1 MKENDQTINF
11 MQYNLY
17 NYINAPKNK
26 TFFINMMTEYG
37 INHSQSPGYCYG
49 LTNEFLIYEIN
60 NKGADYIQQ
69 LNYLYD
75 IINFDSEGLSAIDKV
90 KYDALKMHA
99 QVLLNDYIYGFIKIQ
114 GIHNNTLR
122 NKTYF
127 DSLAYDEI
135 NNRVFRDYLN
145 DIIDKNFNKAVN
157 ENKKDKV
164 YYQYLYESQK
174 IKLKE
179 YINALYVGEDF
190 FNTKEGEIISSDPIF
205 LKLKDR
211 FIRGGEVLGNKYSV
225 SDANFFIDSIS
236 ESVNRDNYL
245 KLELINK
252 KRGVQGNNIHQN
264 YSFNTLKGTTVK
276 RFKDVVIG
284 HTAKNKTPLYYQL
297 ILGNH
302 VVVVSAK
309 YNNKN
314 KSWEYKFF
322 DPNYGVA
329 MINKQV
335 DFFSYLDSHIKKIAK
350 ESKIPIFE
358 NDYNIAVSE
367 FVKNGNSGID
377 FKKIN
382 NTSLKITENVLLAER
397 GITYQKKGSKCKIIY
412 KEFNPE
418 NCLLKIKVVTGST
431 EFIAYTDILDGQD
444 LYTRIINNPETI
456 AKIKKDVFIS
466 QDGYKIYSI
475 NKNFDIKTFE
485 NINKSHNNQNI
496 ARDYIRT
503 NLHLKP
509 LSSNEPKAITGIPE
523 NHQRAITQVAND
535 YNVIIGM
542 RPIDYKSTSLI
553 ASGLYGSKGLM
564 IKGKSSDWGPHSG
577 FIPILQQFAKKSGR
591 DEQEKYNGY
600 ITQSIE
606 QGHAK
611 PVILEVTHE
620 RMNELLKYG
629 AVTSLEDIGRGD
641 HIRRTTAKVDNVPH
655 SFILNNITR
664 GETKLWQVFYQSGHK
679 TAPFLVVGDPKTG
692 KAMTADYDLFSVIY
706 PVSELEHY
714 VKVSEMPSWQ
724 EWKASVNYDELTNE
738 QKKLYH
744 NEAEYNKREGKD
756 NGITNAKIK
765 EINQELNK
773 KLERP
778 IGLELVHHGADDAN
792 PGSVM
797 KDNFPIAFFLPDKLK
812 GKNKLSGTRQ
822 SIGTY
827 FQMNSSGA
835 VIINDVESLSNFQQL
850 LINEGYRAPLN
861 ANWREGEYAEY
872 FNPKRKISD
881 SYINASREIQ
891 RKKSIPIA
899 VRNFI
904 EGKETQSGYID
915 NIENNFGKPFAKLE
929 WQPHHQL
936 TVLLEKIALKEISI
950 QDINKTDHA
959 YLLTYFSDGNG
970 NIDIKKLKIAVSD
983 PLVNRKLN
991 EYLSQNAETN
1001 ILSLEL
1007 LLESSISSSYQQQAS
1022 DIQTLLIAIKN
1033 DLSILNHLSERSQ
1046 NILMKLFPA
1055 GDRIDKGKILELVT
1069 DNHKLISF
1077 NNRLNEFSE
1086 LSSANFIG
1094 ENAPF
1099 KKYSF
1104 TEAFYFYEQSQA
1116 QRLAQF
1122 NQQLMYGNKVELLN
1136 HGVIR
1141 SGSQNRGMDQT
1152 LGGTY
1157 AIEFYLAD
1165 GHLARDFI
1173 ERKSQIEQAI
1183 VKNTSTSAERSLL
1196 KKMEQY
1202 SQYINIEV
1210 HKNGI
1215 SIADQ
1220 PIGNL
1225 FSAVTDTNNVIIFLK
1240 GKSVTYT
1247 VTHVQRNGG
1256 YEISLFDPQG
1266 IQLSV
1271 KNRSS
1276 QQAQQ
1281 QFQRKIK
1288 HYFSENLQLSNGEFR
1303 ADFQFIDL
1311 DSTGFKTVLSSMRN
1325 QRQTII
1331 DQAEF
1336 TLPKNRWVALNGEK
1350 IAFTKLQQLGAT
1362 IKGKPISLGDLK
1374 SIDLHNKIRFSP
1386 DKLAMYFTLMEGGKE
1401 DLAFIKVFHEQLKSA
1416 DIHQLV
1422 ERQVNFAESGV
1433 LKRQF
1438 KYLANNVD
1446 AQQETIAPSTL
1457 AKVRQA
1463 GHKLPQFQR
1472 IANRAGQLM
1481 GATGAIQSLI
1491 SAYAILDK
1499 LDNPDLSDE
1508 EIKELEKQFYLLAAS
1523 ALFNYGDM
1531 IVQPMLLNIASG
1543 KGATSLVRARI
1554 ATGTVV
1560 IFNLVGMGIDI
1571 YQAYDSLSKL
1581 DSVTDP
1587 KQRQDLIVNASFSIA
1602 SAVINGVTVI
1612 GILVGSST
1620 IPVAGLV
1627 IGGILLV
1634 GGWIYSGVRA
1644 VENIKQVIDIDW
1656 DRELEE
1662 GIRGALGL
1670 DPTLRSQQEMNIQHY
1685 INAFKEQD
1693 WHMDLALFEN
1703 NILQAGFAHHLSII
1717 EKPTYENEPKY
1728 YLVDNYG
1735 NYFYGKLGNLYM
1747 GAGDT
1752 SVRFVRKGAPTFTAD
1767 EIDFIL
1773 KNKIVRTTA
1782 WFKNL
1787 KVLYEKMGW
1796 SIRHNFRLQSK
1807 EKAVFDLKNIGS
1819 IATHERYSLNSAY
1832 KSPLFEAFKARH
1844 QILDNEL
1851 SLPLQYQ
1858 LINSNPEQISFY
1870 SKKTE
1875 FGVLGQHMLREN
1887 ERAFSEHI
1895 VNNSQR
1901 TALYIENTNSEGTSW
1916 NTANGNDVVIGK
1928 KVQKNAFQVLSG
1940 EKYFAGGDE
1949 SDLFFIRDSC
1959 LASLTSREDNKPTKY
1974 LDGQGGQDI
1983 VIIDNLPD
1991 GYRVS
1996 VDLNENRL
2004 HYQRGGD
2011 HPFIPVAHL
2020 QNMENV
2026 MVRGNSNDH
2035 LQGNDTANILDGGLG
2050 KDILEGKEGDD
2061 KLILTQGIAAGGDG
2075 NDNYHIRRYEWL
2087 EHVDDLYLTERYFD
2101 RKEKAVKTRKSLNPS
2116 YTEGS
2121 HQFQAKVV
2129 IKESNYLQSRVT
2141 LEYFLDE
2148 IKHVQIDGN
2157 NLVLTL
2163 KQPKSSID
2171 GHFFQHVESEVTIVL
2186 ENVQDAALKAPHH
2199 GYQLQTLDGWVM
2211 TTVKDEKHPNQYF
2224 SLTYVQESDQL
2235 PSTNGKSVKI
2245 DESAGVITINQS
2257 RHYKKPTWG
2266 WFIPIGYAEQ
2276 LTYRGNSENN
2286 VLPLIKLGSHIE
2298 VSHGIDTYQIV
2309 QGKEEYGEV
2318 EFDFSKVNDSFTDK
2332 DSLCLLLPTE
2342 NGYSLYKD
2350 DGQLYSVDKF
2360 GQKKLAIK
2368 FSNVGNK
2375 ISNAVL
2381 IQDKHSNLFKVNLQ
2395 ANRLSP
2401 VNPVKESSTS
2411 DDEIIL
2417 PIGYLSEKNVIDGQS
2432 GDDTIINKGLESN
2445 VLLGGD
2451 GNDNIKVIGGNNLLY
2466 GGTGDNSI
2474 SGGSGDDLLLSS
2486 QGNDTLMGG
2495 VGDDHYIIDGNQPG
2509 KVYIKDQIGNNH
2521 IHLINFKHQP
2531 TEKSDTEYQFY
2542 ESSAGKLVK
2551 IKVSIDDD
2559 EGKFNIHH
2567 YERLDEKF
2575 SSSTSHGMAPLVNYL
2590 SEKLHKAK
2598 QSGEFTTWKPIDEL
2612 TSTLNGVVANDG
2624 ARPLNLTLKDDG
2636 IVLQQDCKRNNWL
2649 IDTLA
2654 GNDNVMDMS
2663 QQGRIIK
2670 GGSGNDK
2677 LITLGGENVL
2687 YGGQGNDVLLAQGMH
2702 QDVLIS
2708 LDGKDQLA
2716 GTQGDDL
2723 YIVSG
2728 HGKGDVK
2735 ITDVEGRNQVV
2746 LIDFNTEEVSYKQ
2759 LSAKVAE
2766 TTYRSKSGRQVTQSH
2781 NNHVGSMHSVMQ
2793 VRHFNNYKE
2802 LSKQHIEQTID
2813 RLVQLLVEERI
2824 DYERNLDLSIT
2835 NDNYQKNWGAVQITE
2850 RFLSHL
2856 K

>member
-1 MKENDQTINF
+1 M
-11 MQYNLY
+11 
-17 NYINAPKNK
+17 
-26 TFFINMMTEYG
+26 
-37 INHSQSPGYCYG
+37 
-49 LTNEFLIYEIN
+49 
-60 NKGADYIQQ
+60 
-69 LNYLYD
+69 
-75 IINFDSEGLSAIDKV
+75 
-90 KYDALKMHA
+90 
-99 QVLLNDYIYGFIKIQ
+99 
-114 GIHNNTLR
+114 
-122 NKTYF
+122 
-127 DSLAYDEI
+127 
-135 NNRVFRDYLN
+135 
-145 DIIDKNFNKAVN
+145 
-157 ENKKDKV
+157 
-164 YYQYLYESQK
+164 
-174 IKLKE
+174 
-179 YINALYVGEDF
+179 
-190 FNTKEGEIISSDPIF
+190 
-205 LKLKDR
+205 
-211 FIRGGEVLGNKYSV
+211 
-225 SDANFFIDSIS
+225 
-236 ESVNRDNYL
+236 
-245 KLELINK
+245 
-252 KRGVQGNNIHQN
+252 
-264 YSFNTLKGTTVK
+264 
-276 RFKDVVIG
+276 
-284 HTAKNKTPLYYQL
+284 
-297 ILGNH
+297 
-302 VVVVSAK
+302 
-309 YNNKN
+309 
-314 KSWEYKFF
+314 
-322 DPNYGVA
+322 
-329 MINKQV
+329 
-335 DFFSYLDSHIKKIAK
+335 
-350 ESKIPIFE
+350 
-358 NDYNIAVSE
+358 
-367 FVKNGNSGID
+367 
-377 FKKIN
+377 
-382 NTSLKITENVLLAER
+382 
-397 GITYQKKGSKCKIIY
+397 
-412 KEFNPE
+412 
-418 NCLLKIKVVTGST
+418 
-431 EFIAYTDILDGQD
+431 
-444 LYTRIINNPETI
+444 
-456 AKIKKDVFIS
+456 
-466 QDGYKIYSI
+466 
-475 NKNFDIKTFE
+475 
-485 NINKSHNNQNI
+485 
-496 ARDYIRT
+496 
-503 NLHLKP
+503 
-509 LSSNEPKAITGIPE
+509 
-523 NHQRAITQVAND
+523 
-535 YNVIIGM
+535 
-542 RPIDYKSTSLI
+542 
-553 ASGLYGSKGLM
+553 
-564 IKGKSSDWGPHSG
+564 
-577 FIPILQQFAKKSGR
+577 
-591 DEQEKYNGY
+591 
-600 ITQSIE
+600 
-606 QGHAK
+606 
-611 PVILEVTHE
+611 
-620 RMNELLKYG
+620 
-629 AVTSLEDIGRGD
+629 
-641 HIRRTTAKVDNVPH
+641 
-655 SFILNNITR
+655 
-664 GETKLWQVFYQSGHK
+664 
-679 TAPFLVVGDPKTG
+679 
-692 KAMTADYDLFSVIY
+692 
-706 PVSELEHY
+706 
-714 VKVSEMPSWQ
+714 
-724 EWKASVNYDELTNE
+724 
-738 QKKLYH
+738 
-744 NEAEYNKREGKD
+744 
-756 NGITNAKIK
+756 
-765 EINQELNK
+765 
-773 KLERP
+773 
-778 IGLELVHHGADDAN
+778 
-792 PGSVM
+792 
-797 KDNFPIAFFLPDKLK
+797 
-812 GKNKLSGTRQ
+812 
-822 SIGTY
+822 
-827 FQMNSSGA
+827 
-835 VIINDVESLSNFQQL
+835 
-850 LINEGYRAPLN
+850 
-861 ANWREGEYAEY
+861 
-872 FNPKRKISD
+872 
-881 SYINASREIQ
+881 
-891 RKKSIPIA
+891 
-899 VRNFI
+899 
-904 EGKETQSGYID
+904 
-915 NIENNFGKPFAKLE
+915 
-929 WQPHHQL
+929 
-936 TVLLEKIALKEISI
+936 
-950 QDINKTDHA
+950 
-959 YLLTYFSDGNG
+959 
-970 NIDIKKLKIAVSD
+970 
-983 PLVNRKLN
+983 
-991 EYLSQNAETN
+991 
-1001 ILSLEL
+1001 
-1007 LLESSISSSYQQQAS
+1007 
-1022 DIQTLLIAIKN
+1022 
-1033 DLSILNHLSERSQ
+1033 
-1046 NILMKLFPA
+1046 
-1055 GDRIDKGKILELVT
+1055 
-1069 DNHKLISF
+1069 
-1077 NNRLNEFSE
+1077 
-1086 LSSANFIG
+1086 
-1094 ENAPF
+1094 
-1099 KKYSF
+1099 
-1104 TEAFYFYEQSQA
+1104 
-1116 QRLAQF
+1116 
-1122 NQQLMYGNKVELLN
+1122 
-1136 HGVIR
+1136 
-1141 SGSQNRGMDQT
+1141 
-1152 LGGTY
+1152 
-1157 AIEFYLAD
+1157 
-1165 GHLARDFI
+1165 
-1173 ERKSQIEQAI
+1173 
-1183 VKNTSTSAERSLL
+1183 
-1196 KKMEQY
+1196 
-1202 SQYINIEV
+1202 
-1210 HKNGI
+1210 
-1215 SIADQ
+1215 
-1220 PIGNL
+1220 
-1225 FSAVTDTNNVIIFLK
+1225 
-1240 GKSVTYT
+1240 
-1247 VTHVQRNGG
+1247 
-1256 YEISLFDPQG
+1256 
-1266 IQLSV
+1266 
-1271 KNRSS
+1271 
-1276 QQAQQ
+1276 
-1281 QFQRKIK
+1281 
-1288 HYFSENLQLSNGEFR
+1288 
-1303 ADFQFIDL
+1303 
-1311 DSTGFKTVLSSMRN
+1311 
-1325 QRQTII
+1325 
-1331 DQAEF
+1331 
-1336 TLPKNRWVALNGEK
+1336 
-1350 IAFTKLQQLGAT
+1350 
-1362 IKGKPISLGDLK
+1362 
-1374 SIDLHNKIRFSP
+1374 
-1386 DKLAMYFTLMEGGKE
+1386 
-1401 DLAFIKVFHEQLKSA
+1401 
-1416 DIHQLV
+1416 
-1422 ERQVNFAESGV
+1422 
-1433 LKRQF
+1433 
-1438 KYLANNVD
+1438 
-1446 AQQETIAPSTL
+1446 
-1457 AKVRQA
+1457 
-1463 GHKLPQFQR
+1463 
-1472 IANRAGQLM
+1472 
-1481 GATGAIQSLI
+1481 
-1491 SAYAILDK
+1491 DK

-2116 YTEGS
+2116 YTEGR

-2157 NLVLTL
+2157 HLVLTL

-2211 TTVKDEKHPNQYF
+2211 TTVIDEKHPNQYF
-2224 SLTYVQESDQL
+2224 SLSYVQESDQL
-2235 PSTNGKSVKI
+2235 PSTEGKSVKI
-2245 DESAGVITINQS
+2245 DESAGIITINQS

-2266 WFIPIGYAEQ
+2266 WFVPIGHANH
-2276 LTYRGNSENN
+2276 LTYRGNSQNN

-2417 PIGYLSEKNVIDGQS
+2417 PIGYLSEKHVIDGQS
-2432 GDDTIINKGLESN
+2432 GDDTIINKGLESY

-2451 GNDNIKVIGGNNLLY
+2451 GDDNLKASAGNNILY
-2466 GGTGDNSI
+2466 GGAGDNSI

-2486 QGNDTLMGG
+2486 QGNDELLGG

-2551 IKVSIDDD
+2551 IKVSIDDG

-2575 SSSTSHGMAPLVNYL
+2575 NCSTSHGMAPLVNYL

-2636 IVLQQDCKRNNWL
+2636 IVLQQDCTRNNWL

-2766 TTYRSKSGRQVTQSH
+2766 TTYRSKSGRQVTLSH

-2813 RLVQLLVEERI
+2813 RLDQLLVEERI

-2835 NDNYQKNWGAVQITE
+2835 NDNYRKNWGAVQITE